1 MNTAVKDVM
10 TTRVVSVKRD
20 TSFKRMAIALR
31 ENWISPF
38 PVLDDDGEVPG
49 LVSEAG
55 LLTKRALE
63 GGYDSLPGMITGLLR
78 RKEQGKAR
86 DNRRRPDDRPS
97 GHRHP

>member
-1 MNTAVKDVM
+1 
-10 TTRVVSVKRD
+10 
-20 TSFKRMAIALR
+20 MATALR

-38 PVLDDDGEVPG
+38 PVLDDDGKVLGP
-49 LVSEAG
+49 VSEAE
-55 LLTKRALE
+55 LLTKQALE
-63 GGYDSLPGMITGLLR
+63 GGYDSMPGMIAGLLR